1 MMPKLSERGDAEV
14 DARLAVAADYANVS
28 SDGKLNIMGVFQ
40 EVNPHVLPFQLPQMY
55 LVLSWEA
62 PPAEFGSQKHVR
74 VTFMGPEGPRG
85 DEDPTLEYDLV
96 VPEARRPGA
105 RAIFHQ
111 ILGIGGL
118 PISRAGP
125 NAFYVLIGGDTKA
138 TVSLYVNEPVA
149 LQGEEAQ
156 ADG

>member
-1 MMPKLSERGDAEV
+1 MDVA
-14 DARLAVAADYANVS
+14 LAVAADYANVA
-28 SDGKLNIMGVFQ
+28 SDGKLNIMGIFQ
-40 EVNPHVLPFQLPQMY
+40 EVNPPVVPFQLPQMY

-62 PPAEFGSQKHVR
+62 APAEFGSQKHVR

-96 VPEARRPGA
+96 VPEALRPGT

-125 NAFYVLIGGDTKA
+125 HAFYVLTGGDTKA
-138 TVSLYVNEPVA
+138 TVSLYVNEPTT
-149 LQGEEAQ
+149 LQGKET
-156 ADG
+156 